1 MANPGTNPTA
11 AAGDAQVAENLADP
25 THAQGMVTADL
36 HNGSGLVG
44 TVSEGAEH
52 VAAPTALGF
61 NDTGWVGLAALVVL
75 LAALIWKVPATIGA
89 MLDKRIG
96 EIRRQLDE
104 AAQLRREAEA
114 LRDEYATRARSAEA
128 DAAKMRENA
137 QHEASQI
144 VSKAKADAEALMERR
159 TRMAEDK
166 IAAAERAALDE
177 VRATV
182 VAAATAAAG
191 RVIAEQ
197 HNVEADRTLVN
208 SAIQRVGRF
217 N

>member
-1 MANPGTNPTA
+1 MSNA
-11 AAGDAQVAENLADP
+11 ASAPVVDNLAEA
-25 THAQGMVTADL
+25 THEQSMQVRDVR
-36 HNGSGLVG
+36 NDSGLVG
-44 TVSEGAEH
+44 NVAEPGGTEH

-75 LAALIWKVPATIGA
+75 IAAVVWKVPATIGA

-104 AAQLRREAEA
+104 AAQLRREAET
-114 LRDEYATRARSAEA
+114 LRDEYAARARSAEA
-128 DAAKMRENA
+128 DAARMRENA
-137 QHEASQI
+137 HHESAQI
-144 VSKAKADAEALMERR
+144 VAKAKADTEALMERR

-197 HNVEADRTLVN
+197 NDAEADRALVN

>member
-1 MANPGTNPTA
+1 MSNASA
-11 AAGDAQVAENLADP
+11 APAVDNLSEA
-25 THAQGMVTADL
+25 THEQSLQTADMQ
-36 HNGSGLVG
+36 NGSGLVG
-44 TVSEGAEH
+44 NVSEPGGAEH

-75 LAALIWKVPATIGA
+75 IAAVIWKVPATIGA

-114 LRDEYATRARSAEA
+114 LRDEYAARARSAEA
-128 DAAKMRENA
+128 DAAQMRENA
-137 QHEASQI
+137 HHEAAQI
-144 VSKAKADAEALMERR
+144 VAKAKADTEALMERR

-197 HNVEADRTLVN
+197 HNAEADRALVN

>member
-1 MANPGTNPTA
+1 MANPA
-11 AAGDAQVAENLADP
+11 AAADAQVAENLSDA
-25 THAQGMVTADL
+25 THSQGLGTADL
-36 HNGSGLVG
+36 QNGSGLVG
-44 TVSEGAEH
+44 NVSDGAEH

-61 NDTGWVGLAALVVL
+61 NDTGWVGIAALVVL

-137 QHEASQI
+137 HHEAAQI
-144 VSKAKADAEALMERR
+144 VSKAKADTEALMERR